1 MNSPRDTST
10 LIVDLEAL
18 YRLLTHQDRH
28 CDTHGHENPAAAQP
42 FSLELRFT
50 VQRESR
56 RRYRFEPRHTGPGWW
71 RFEDEWTGCQWRP
84 VGREVLAEVEL
95 QITAQGANHNE

>member
-10 LIVDLEAL
+10 LVVDLEKL
-18 YRLLTHQDRH
+18 YRFLNHRNSH
-28 CDTHGHENPAAAQP
+28 RDTHDHESTHVAKP

-50 VQRESR
+50 VQRGPR

-84 VGREVLAEVEL
+84 VGREVLNDIELRMVGSEVDPDE
-95 QITAQGANHNE
+95 